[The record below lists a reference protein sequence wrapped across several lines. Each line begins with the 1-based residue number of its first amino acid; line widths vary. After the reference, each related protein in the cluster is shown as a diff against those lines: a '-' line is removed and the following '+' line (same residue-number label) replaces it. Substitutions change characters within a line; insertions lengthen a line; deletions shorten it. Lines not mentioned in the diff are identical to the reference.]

1 MITRLKQ
8 LFLTVAVSAILIY
21 IVQWTLFDNE
31 WSYSSISNAFFVVGL
46 PMFFIS
52 LIGLT
57 DADKIFR
64 IAVYSFKLVRRKNRK
79 KYSNYYEYVKDV
91 EGEKIIPFAFE
102 MMLTSIVYVG
112 IAFYYSQ
119 LYLQTL

>member
-1 MITRLKQ
+1 VITRLKQ

>member
-1 MITRLKQ
+1 
-8 LFLTVAVSAILIY
+8 
-21 IVQWTLFDNE
+21 
-31 WSYSSISNAFFVVGL
+31 
-46 PMFFIS
+46 MFFIS

-102 MMLTSIVYVG
+102 MMLTSIVYIG